1 MLGGCATGSHSA
13 AEADNAYQPAPEQAL
28 PVDTFALLREATD
41 HEALYTLVGG
51 LKPMSTGIWRGAFAA
66 DTPDLAELRG
76 VRAALAPLRN
86 DIWYADV
93 QVFSKV
99 HDGERAIH
107 AFVVHRDALARMI
120 DRYEG
125 FWSPWGITPC
135 THPTEIVA
143 VVDRMPK
150 ADRWRG
156 YGYLFGYPAEAV
168 DFFVEAGLA
177 ADDGREVGP
186 GKDRQFVQIPT
197 YAAKTGRFTYA
208 APLHHEPTAE
218 DEALVARAVRG
229 AQRAE
234 GRAPLDDAG
243 EARARALALL
253 RANEDDDLGHVRRVL
268 QQMGEPDLAE
278 EARHAGDE
286 EALALHGAAHGEGA
300 GSRGFEIRRVSHVAF
315 SARHPS
321 TTGQSWSLARRRSC
335 RSGFTAQGWP
345 MALKSSASA
354 PEAP

>member
-1 MLGGCATGSHSA
+1 MAVLGGCATGSHSA

-51 LKPMSTGIWRGAFAA
+51 LKPMSTGIWRGSFAA

-135 THPTEIVA
+135 THPTEMVA

-156 YGYLFGYPAEAV
+156 YGYLFGYPAQAV

-177 ADDGREVGP
+177 ANDGREVGP
-186 GKDRQFVQIPT
+186 GKDRQFIQIPT
-197 YAAKTGRFTYA
+197 YAAKTGRFTYV
-208 APLHHEPTAE
+208 APLHHAPTAE
-218 DEALVARAVRG
+218 DKALAA
-229 AQRAE
+229 
-234 GRAPLDDAG
+234 
-243 EARARALALL
+243 EARGILEAFTERRPQMRSVRSMTAELRRLNRRFSQASSTNART
-253 RANEDDDLGHVRRVL
+253 
-268 QQMGEPDLAE
+268 P
-278 EARHAGDE
+278 EARPSHGQARERATHAVLD
-286 EALALHGAAHGEGA
+286 
-300 GSRGFEIRRVSHVAF
+300 
-315 SARHPS
+315 AR
-321 TTGQSWSLARRRSC
+321 
-335 RSGFTAQGWP
+335 
-345 MALKSSASA
+345 
-354 PEAP
+354 